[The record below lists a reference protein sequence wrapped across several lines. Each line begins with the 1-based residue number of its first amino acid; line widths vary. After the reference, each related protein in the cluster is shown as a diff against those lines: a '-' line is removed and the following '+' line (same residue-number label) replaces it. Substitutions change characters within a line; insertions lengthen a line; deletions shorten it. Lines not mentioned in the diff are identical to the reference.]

1 MRKVMQ
7 LMPVPTA
14 VVTIK
19 LSQGKKDLETPN
31 TVSDRITYSLI
42 TLACQ
47 GAPTAKFRPVNPPRG
62 VVG

>member
-1 MRKVMQ
+1 MR

-14 VVTIK
+14 VVAIK

-31 TVSDRITYSLI
+31 TVSDHIAYALI

-47 GAPTAKFRPVNPPRG
+47 GAPTAKFRPVNPPG
-62 VVG
+62 GAVG